1 MNEFENKIIGDVYA
15 TRFIMSWIREGGQLR
30 YRRDVDNF
38 YKWLL
43 SLGLTEDDARHIKN
57 LATNG
62 KLELETSA
70 RAFLKTLNENK

>member
-1 MNEFENKIIGDVYA
+1 
-15 TRFIMSWIREGGQLR
+15 MSWIREGGQLR